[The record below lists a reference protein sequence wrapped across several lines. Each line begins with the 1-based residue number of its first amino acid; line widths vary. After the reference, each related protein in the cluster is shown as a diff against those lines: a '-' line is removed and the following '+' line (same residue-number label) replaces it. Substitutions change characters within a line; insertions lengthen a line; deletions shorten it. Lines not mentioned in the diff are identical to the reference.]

1 MPLLICHRLLLL
13 LLLLVAASHG
23 DSSDDGA
30 YDTSMCL
37 NQAYTCGDVSISYPF
52 YLAGETKDVKGYA
65 NSYCGYPGLGILCDD
80 DKPILQLNG
89 TENYT
94 VKNIDGTSATVSLA
108 DPEVV
113 GSSCPKVDH
122 NVTIPPVSW
131 LDFPNSTVDYI
142 FFYLGCYFPD
152 NSGFVKPP
160 AIGNITCQGFDSG
173 YFGRF
178 SFVIPD
184 DKVPLGNWSQACE
197 QIYKVPVLKH
207 DPVDPKDAGWVNDG
221 YGKVL
226 SRGFQLF
233 WDVKKKSP
241 PCMQCE
247 QSNSTGRCAYNQAGG
262 FIGCLCSNGR
272 VSDKECGNSTG
283 NATAG
288 AGTHAQ
294 PFYFS
299 NIERRE
305 VVIFVSFTSY
315 VGFFLLRLF

>member
-13 LLLLVAASHG
+13 LLLWVAASHG

-30 YDTSMCL
+30 SDPSMCL
-37 NQAYTCGDVSISYPF
+37 TKDQPSTCGDVSISYPF

-80 DKPILQLNG
+80 NKPMLQLNG
-89 TENYT
+89 EAEKYT
-94 VKNIDGTSATVSLA
+94 VTGIEGARANVSLA
-108 DPEVV
+108 DPQVV
-113 GSSCPKVDH
+113 DNRCPSVDH

-131 LDFPNSTVDYI
+131 LRFPDSTVDHL
-142 FFYLGCYFPD
+142 FFYLGCYFNYTFLQPPEISPIICEGFA
-152 NSGFVKPP
+152 SGFL
-160 AIGNITCQGFDSG
+160 
-173 YFGRF
+173 GR

-184 DKVPLGNWSQACE
+184 DRVPPGNWSQACRR
-197 QIYKVPVLKH
+197 IFDVPVLKH
-207 DPVDPKDAGWVNDG
+207 GPVDPKDAGWVNHG
-221 YGKVL
+221 YGMVL
-226 SRGFQLF
+226 SKGFQLS
-233 WDVKKKSP
+233 WESDKKP
-241 PCMQCE
+241 TECTQCE
-247 QSNSTGRCAYNQAGG
+247 QSKSNGQCAFRETGEFLA
-262 FIGCLCSNGR
+262 CLCSNGR

-305 VVIFVSFTSY
+305 VVIFVSFTSN
-315 VGFFLLRLF
+315 VGFFLRLF